1 MSNSQYQRL
10 STVIGSNMILVY
22 WLILVLFLVYI
33 PFVIAE
39 NNMNRESSH
48 NPVSPLSSPE
58 RETPAK
64 SNPGISSDV
73 TRLSSVE
80 QKAVSVALSLKPD
93 LGDGVD
99 PGEDSQRVILSEIR
113 NKCEQGQL
121 LDSPDQMLYNYDR
134 AILSGAQVLCPGH
147 PDMTLVV
154 KKLQESR

>member
-1 MSNSQYQRL
+1 MSNRRYHRL

-22 WLILVLFLVYI
+22 WLILVLFLVCI

-39 NNMNRESSH
+39 NNAVSKDSH
-48 NPVSPLSSPE
+48 NVVSPAASPE
-58 RETPAK
+58 RETPSK

-73 TRLSSVE
+73 TQLSGAE
-80 QKAVSVALSLKPD
+80 QRAVSVALSLKSD

-147 PDMTLVV
+147 PDMALVV